1 MMRKNGILY
10 HCKRALHTHEY
21 DALIVFLGIF
31 SPSSIKKGAYCMDAR
46 IIVITKTDQ
55 MRLLQLLDNPV
66 LMRERGA
73 MRDLV
78 TELNRARIVSPRE
91 IPADI
96 VTMRSRVRIKDC
108 TTNEESVL
116 TLVFPNE
123 ANLDDGKIS
132 ILAPIGIALL
142 GYRAGDRVE
151 WTVPAGPRSIEILE
165 IMYQPE
171 AAGDYHL

>member
-1 MMRKNGILY
+1 
-10 HCKRALHTHEY
+10 
-21 DALIVFLGIF
+21 
-31 SPSSIKKGAYCMDAR
+31 MDAR

-66 LMRERGA
+66 LVREKSA

-91 IPADI
+91 IPPDI
-96 VTMRSRVRIKDC
+96 VTMRSRVRIKDR

-116 TLVFPNE
+116 TLAFPGE
-123 ANLDDGKIS
+123 ANLDEGKIS
-132 ILAPIGIALL
+132 ILAPVGVALL
-142 GYRAGDRVE
+142 GYRVGDIVD
-151 WTVPAGPRSIEILE
+151 WNVPAGSRSIEILE
-165 IMYQPE
+165 IIYQPE

>member
-1 MMRKNGILY
+1 
-10 HCKRALHTHEY
+10 
-21 DALIVFLGIF
+21 
-31 SPSSIKKGAYCMDAR
+31 MDAR

-66 LMRERGA
+66 LLQERSA

-78 TELNRARIVSPRE
+78 TELNRANIVPPRE

-96 VTMRSRVRIKDC
+96 VTMRSRVRIKNR

-142 GYRAGDRVE
+142 GYRVGDRVE
-151 WTVPAGPRSIEILE
+151 WTVPAGQRSIEILE

>member
-1 MMRKNGILY
+1 
-10 HCKRALHTHEY
+10 
-21 DALIVFLGIF
+21 
-31 SPSSIKKGAYCMDAR
+31 MDAR
-46 IIVITKTDQ
+46 IIEITKTDQ

-66 LMRERGA
+66 LLRERSA

-78 TELNRARIVSPRE
+78 TELNRASIVPPRE

-96 VTMRSRVRIKDC
+96 VTMRSRVRIKDR

-142 GYRAGDRVE
+142 GYRVGDRVE
-151 WTVPAGPRSIEILE
+151 WTVPAGQRSIEILE